1 MDYVCFKNYYDI
13 IAIDLSKQQALDA
26 TPKAI
31 QQINFFLEIYINQKE
46 LQYFSLSKKP
56 KKKKK
61 DFSQE
66 TVCTV
71 ILLPEIVKL
80 SNS

>member
-1 MDYVCFKNYYDI
+1 MDYVCFKNYYDV

-31 QQINFFLEIYINQKE
+31 QQINFFFGNLHQPEGAIIIFHYQR
-46 LQYFSLSKKP
+46 S

-61 DFSQE
+61 IFHKEQW
-66 TVCTV
+66 V
-71 ILLPEIVKL
+71 LLFLYLKL
-80 SNS
+80 

>member
-31 QQINFFLEIYINQKE
+31 QQINFFFGNLHQPEGAIIIFHYQR
-46 LQYFSLSKKP
+46 S
-56 KKKKK
+56 KKKKR
-61 DFSQE
+61 FF
-66 TVCTV
+66 TR
-71 ILLPEIVKL
+71 
-80 SNS
+80 NSEYCYFFTWNCKVV

>member
-1 MDYVCFKNYYDI
+1 MDYVCFQNYYDI

-46 LQYFSLSKKP
+46 LQYFSLSRS
-56 KKKKK
+56 KKKK

-66 TVCTV
+66 TVSTV
-71 ILLPEIVKL
+71 ISLPEIVKL

>member
-31 QQINFFLEIYINQKE
+31 QQINFFFGNLHQPEGAIIIFHYQR
-46 LQYFSLSKKP
+46 S
-56 KKKKK
+56 KKKK

-66 TVCTV
+66 TVSTV
-71 ILLPEIVKL
+71 ISLPEIVKL

>member
-46 LQYFSLSKKP
+46 LQYFSLSEKP

-61 DFSQE
+61 IF
-66 TVCTV
+66 
-71 ILLPEIVKL
+71 
-80 SNS
+80 